1 MLITILFPLHEVVM
15 VILFAATYPRISL
28 TEGRKQESLCF
39 PCCCDPI
46 YRAIRDRCS
55 HNEDW
60 NTFGFRCI
68 DFPKNCD
75 NVDGLHGYIMMAKCP
90 SNGSGTVDTTE
101 ECEFNKVSITCL
113 PGLPLFDKAT
123 NLTYANSY
131 CAQYNS
137 TLREF
142 IYYREKLEEHPGN
155 QIPEQNNSNGRVP
168 KRDVCSHKYI
178 LTQENFCSQIQQ
190 LFRSYD
196 PSETF
201 WSHIRVAPFKRE
213 VLKPTCPYS
222 SSDQST
228 VVGDNST
235 KATKQCN
242 GPAFPPEEYVLWPNN
257 SVFVSSQNK
266 IYDNNSYVLV
276 NKTLIVCSNSSPT
289 SFPGSLWSGG
299 DSGNEVKLQQDRA
312 LGIVNYV
319 GFSMS
324 ITALLFFLLTYFL
337 FAELRTYPGKTVMHL
352 SCALIAM
359 QLTYLVSSE
368 VVSLVMR
375 SVLGVLLH
383 YFILAVFLWTSAIA
397 HDTQKTFTTLGA
409 ESDCRLSRPARL
421 YAISIPVSLLLLFNL
436 IALIRTVVAIKLLGN
451 TRAPH
456 KKKLPTIVLKL
467 IVIMGMT
474 WIPGIAAA
482 FLPDTHLEYPF
493 FIVNSLQGVL
503 ICFSFLCKRQII
515 TLYKKKFA
523 RSRPEISFVF
533 VVSANTTNSNKV
545 SGYSRKSS
553 M

>member
-1 MLITILFPLHEVVM
+1 ML
-15 VILFAATYPRISL
+15 
-28 TEGRKQESLCF
+28 
-39 PCCCDPI
+39 
-46 YRAIRDRCS
+46 
-55 HNEDW
+55 
-60 NTFGFRCI
+60 
-68 DFPKNCD
+68 
-75 NVDGLHGYIMMAKCP
+75 AKCP
-90 SNGSGTVDTTE
+90 SNGSGTVDTAE
-101 ECEFNKVSITCL
+101 KCEFNKVSITSL
-113 PGLPLFDKAT
+113 AGLPLFDNAT

-131 CAQYNS
+131 CAQYNN

-155 QIPEQNNSNGRVP
+155 QIPEQNNRNGRVP

-178 LTQENFCSQIQQ
+178 LPQEKFCSQIQQ
-190 LFRSYD
+190 LFSSYE

-201 WSHIRVAPFKRE
+201 WSHIRIAPFKRE

-222 SSDQST
+222 SSEQST
-228 VVGDNST
+228 VAYKTSEQVVDNST
-235 KATKQCN
+235 KATKHCN
-242 GPAFPPEEYVLWPNN
+242 GSAYPSGEYVLWPNN

-312 LGIVNYV
+312 LDIVNYV

-375 SVLGVLLH
+375 AVLGVLLH

-397 HDTQKTFTTLGA
+397 HDTQKTFTTLG
-409 ESDCRLSRPARL
+409 
-421 YAISIPVSLLLLFNL
+421 
-436 IALIRTVVAIKLLGN
+436 K
-451 TRAPH
+451 
-456 KKKLPTIVLKL
+456 
-467 IVIMGMT
+467 
-474 WIPGIAAA
+474 
-482 FLPDTHLEYPF
+482 
-493 FIVNSLQGVL
+493 
-503 ICFSFLCKRQII
+503 
-515 TLYKKKFA
+515 
-523 RSRPEISFVF
+523 
-533 VVSANTTNSNKV
+533 
-545 SGYSRKSS
+545 
-553 M
+553 